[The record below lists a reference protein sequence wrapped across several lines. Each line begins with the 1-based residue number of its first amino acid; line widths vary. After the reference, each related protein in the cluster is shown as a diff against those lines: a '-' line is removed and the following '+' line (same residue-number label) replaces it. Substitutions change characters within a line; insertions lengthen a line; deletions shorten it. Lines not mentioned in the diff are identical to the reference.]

1 MARGLWGMLF
11 GGGCANG
18 DLTSHPAAW
27 ESSHC
32 TTQKS
37 AYFPTLTLSPIQE
50 PLNHKLPVL
59 IAVQKP
65 ALPGGTSAMMD
76 MSYICSVQCSGHQPH
91 VTIQQLKC
99 GQCDI

>member
-1 MARGLWGMLF
+1 MGTSLVTWPRGRAL
-11 GGGCANG
+11 
-18 DLTSHPAAW
+18 
-27 ESSHC
+27 
-32 TTQKS
+32 TQKS

-59 IAVQKP
+59 IAVQNP
-65 ALPGGTSAMMD
+65 ALRSGTSATMD

-99 GQCDI
+99 G